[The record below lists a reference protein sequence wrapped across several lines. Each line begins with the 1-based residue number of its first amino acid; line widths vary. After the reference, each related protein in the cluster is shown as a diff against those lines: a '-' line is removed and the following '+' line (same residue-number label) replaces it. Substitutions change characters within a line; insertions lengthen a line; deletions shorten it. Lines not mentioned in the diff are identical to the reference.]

1 MVDTLHSQPIA
12 LAAAGIALALWLA
25 RIVVFARLHALR
37 PPAHLLRDTVSDYA
51 NGATGRLFRVM
62 SVITA
67 GAWTATAFAVLLGL
81 PSWDYRIPCFV
92 ILLVAAITPLLM
104 IAAPIP
110 PQGARLGVR
119 GIVHY
124 ALAII
129 NFAAA
134 YSPADRIAALV
145 RGAAA
150 QGGSPLLTVIGG
162 ILGVLAVVILVA
174 LIALVASL
182 VLPKLRRIVGVTE
195 RAFLWSVVVFYTL
208 FAVALVLG

>member
-1 MVDTLHSQPIA
+1 MDTIHSQPAALIAAVIA
-12 LAAAGIALALWLA
+12 LVLWIA
-25 RIVVFARLHALR
+25 RIVVFARLHTMR
-37 PPAHLLRDTVSDYA
+37 PPAHLVRDTVSDYA
-51 NGATGRLFRVM
+51 NGTTRRMFRAM

-67 GAWTATAFAVLLGL
+67 GAWAATAFAVLLGL
-81 PSWDYRIPCFV
+81 PAWDYRIPCFV
-92 ILLVAAITPLLM
+92 ILLVAAVTPLLM

-110 PQGARLGVR
+110 PQGTRLGAQ

-124 ALAII
+124 LLAII

-150 QGGSPLLTVIGG
+150 HGGSPFAVVVGAV
-162 ILGVLAVVILVA
+162 LGVLAVVMLVA
-174 LIALVASL
+174 LIALIASL
-182 VLPKLRRIVGVTE
+182 VLPKLRRIVGLTE

-208 FAVALVLG
+208 FCGALIIG

>member
-1 MVDTLHSQPIA
+1 MDLIHSQPTA
-12 LAAAGIALALWLA
+12 FVVAVIALALWLA
-25 RIVVFARLHALR
+25 RIVVFVRLHTRR
-37 PPAHLLRDTVSDYA
+37 PPAHLVHDTVSDYA
-51 NGATGRLFRVM
+51 NGATGRLFRAM

-81 PSWDYRIPCFV
+81 PAWDYRIPCFV
-92 ILLVAAITPLLM
+92 ILLVAAVTPLLM

-110 PQGARLGVR
+110 PQGTRLGAQ

-145 RGAAA
+145 QGAAVHS
-150 QGGSPLLTVIGG
+150 GSPLLVVIGG
-162 ILGVLAVVILVA
+162 VLGVLQIVILVA
-174 LIALVASL
+174 LIVLIASL
-182 VLPKLRRIVGVTE
+182 VLPKLRRIVGLAE
-195 RAFLWSVVVFYTL
+195 RAFLWAVVVFYTL
-208 FAVALVLG
+208 FTAALVFG

>member
-1 MVDTLHSQPIA
+1 MDTIHSQPAA
-12 LAAAGIALALWLA
+12 LVAAMFALVLWAA
-25 RIVVFARLHALR
+25 RIVVFARLHTMR
-37 PPAHLLRDTVSDYA
+37 PPAHLLGDTVSDYA
-51 NGATGRLFRVM
+51 NGPTLRLFRVM

-81 PSWDYRIPCFV
+81 GSWDYRIPCFV
-92 ILLVAAITPLLM
+92 ILLVAAVTPLLM

-110 PQGARLGVR
+110 PRGTRLGVQ

-145 RGAAA
+145 QRIAA
-150 QGGSPLLTVIGG
+150 QAGSPLLAVIGG
-162 ILGVLAVVILVA
+162 VLGVLAIVILVA
-174 LIALVASL
+174 LIALIASL
-182 VLPKLRRIVGVTE
+182 VLPKLRRIVGLTE

-208 FAVALVLG
+208 FTAALVFG